1 MMNKN
6 EWKKVKLEN
15 VCDILDNKRIP
26 ITASKRKK
34 GVYPYYGANGI
45 QDYVDDYIFND
56 ELILLAEDGG
66 NFGSKTKPIAYRVS
80 GKCWVNNHAH
90 VLKAKENFMI
100 SDFLCYSLMFYDVTK
115 IINGAT
121 RLKLTQSAMRN
132 MLVPLP
138 ELREQEKIVK
148 KLQCIEEILKKK
160 KEQIKYL
167 ENLVKFQFLKM
178 FGDPILNEK
187 NWKKVSCKEIISKI
201 GSGSTPLGGNKNYK
215 SKGISFIR
223 SLNVHNNKFIND
235 GLVFIDEK
243 QSEKLKNV
251 NVEKDDILFNITGAS
266 VARSCIVPLNIL
278 PARVN
283 QHVSII
289 RCNKEIIKPIFL
301 CSQLTNIQYQSF
313 LLKIAK
319 NNGATRE
326 ALTKEQLENLNI
338 ILPPIELQNKFA
350 DFVKQVDKSKVE
362 LQKSID
368 ETQLLFDSLMDKYF
382 G

>member
-350 DFVKQVDKSKVE
+350 DFVKQVDKSKVI
-362 LQKSID
+362 LGKALKS
-368 ETQLLFDSLMDKYF
+368 LSFRLNYYYML
-382 G
+382 

>member
-1 MMNKN
+1 MLRFDDIFIDYTRLGRKIPKEKYLQKGKHIIIDQGQNDIAGYSN
-6 EWKKVKLEN
+6 E
-15 VCDILDNKRIP
+15 
-26 ITASKRKK
+26 
-34 GVYPYYGANGI
+34 
-45 QDYVDDYIFND
+45 
-56 ELILLAEDGG
+56 EDGIFSDIPVII
-66 NFGSKTKPIAYRVS
+66 FGDHTRIFKLIKSPFFLGADGTKI
-80 GKCWVNNHAH
+80 
-90 VLKAKENFMI
+90 LKAKI
-100 SDFLCYSLMFYDVTK
+100 SNMSYDYLYYYLKYKKIPNTGYNRHFKWLKELTFEIKDF
-115 IINGAT
+115 N
-121 RLKLTQSAMRN
+121 
-132 MLVPLP
+132 
-138 ELREQEKIVK
+138 EQEKISTVLNKVSKILEMK
-148 KLQCIEEILKKK
+148 KQQLSEFDK
-160 KEQIKYL
+160 
-167 ENLVKFQFLKM
+167 LVKFQFLKM

-350 DFVKQVDKSKVE
+350 DFVKQVDKSKVI
-362 LQKSID
+362 LGKALKS
-368 ETQLLFDSLMDKYF
+368 LSFRLNYYYML
-382 G
+382 

>member
-6 EWKKVKLEN
+6 EWKKVKLED

-45 QDYVDDYIFND
+45 QDYVDDYIFDD

-148 KLQCIEEILKKK
+148 KLQYIEEILKKK

-167 ENLVKFQFLKM
+167 DNLVKFQFLKM

>member
-6 EWKKVKLEN
+6 EWKKVKLED

-45 QDYVDDYIFND
+45 QDYVDDYIFDD

-148 KLQCIEEILKKK
+148 KLQYIEEILKKK

-167 ENLVKFQFLKM
+167 DNLVKFQFLKM

-350 DFVKQVDKSKVE
+350 DFVKQVDKSKVTF
-362 LQKSID
+362 SN
-368 ETQLLFDSLMDKYF
+368 SLILEEVA
-382 G
+382 